1 MSDAMTASIPVI
13 PVVAASAETVAPKLQ
28 LQPLGEADAA
38 SCEGD
43 FCEIPAHHE
52 QAVMNRRVDSDL
64 I

>member
-1 MSDAMTASIPVI
+1 MSEAMTAPI
-13 PVVAASAETVAPKLQ
+13 PVVHDEAALPKLQ
-28 LQPLGEADAA
+28 LLGNADAE

-52 QAVMNRRVDSDL
+52 QAVMNRRIDSDL